1 MKKTKTIQFVA
12 AVIGLL
18 SLLLILSC
26 KPQIPEGSGTTPK
39 TSPVQPASEPSS
51 KPIEKA
57 ATGMGKEEPSQV
69 FAVNTTKAVAGELI
83 DYIELNGDVLT
94 KSTVD
99 IYPDTFGKVSKLL
112 INVGDRI
119 EKDQV
124 IAEID
129 PSRPGMI
136 FVPSPVK
143 SPIAGTVSN
152 IPVYVGSTITQGI
165 LIARVTTTDNLEI
178 RTEVAERFIGKM
190 RIGLEALVSF
200 EAFPGEI
207 FRGSVTELSPLV
219 DPASRSLEIKVR
231 LNRLDP
237 RIRPGMFA
245 ALKIITE
252 RKWGIVKIPVDCLV
266 RRYGGTFVFVVK
278 DDPAAST
285 GKRVERRQV
294 TAGVQIDEKLEIVKG
309 LRPGEVIVIMGQS
322 LLEDNSVV
330 RIVGEVPPLPVTDT
344 IQ

>member
-1 MKKTKTIQFVA
+1 MKKRQILQVA
-12 AVIGLL
+12 AAGIGLFT
-18 SLLLILSC
+18 LLLFLGC
-26 KPQIPEGSGTTPK
+26 KPQIPEGSAVPK
-39 TSPVQPASEPSS
+39 SSPGQPAPEPSRT
-51 KPIEKA
+51 PLGKA
-57 ATGMGKEEPSQV
+57 SPETPQEEPGQV
-69 FAVNTTKAVAGELI
+69 FAVNTTKAVGGELI

-99 IYPDTFGKVSKLL
+99 IYPDTFGKVSKLS
-112 INVGDRI
+112 IKVGDRI

-143 SPIAGTVSN
+143 SPIAGTVSHV
-152 IPVYVGSTITQGI
+152 PVYVGSTITQGMP
-165 LIARVTTTDNLEI
+165 IARVTTTDNLEI

-190 RIGLEALVSF
+190 RVGLDALVRF

-219 DPASRSLEIKVR
+219 DPASRTLEIKVR
-231 LNRLDP
+231 LNRQDP

-245 ALKIITE
+245 ALKLITQ
-252 RKWGIVKIPVDCLV
+252 RKWGIVKVPVDCLV
-266 RRYGGTFVFVVK
+266 RRYGGAFVFVVK
-278 DDPAAST
+278 DDPTAST

-294 TAGVQIDEKLEIVKG
+294 TPGVQIDEKVEIVKG

-322 LLEDNSVV
+322 LLEDGSVV
-330 RIVGEVPPLPVTDT
+330 RIVGEVPPLPVSDS

>member
-1 MKKTKTIQFVA
+1 MKKQGSIFVLW
-12 AVIGLL
+12 IGLII
-18 SLLLILSC
+18 LLGLAGC
-26 KPQIPEGSGTTPK
+26 KPQIPEGSTQKSSTGQATT
-39 TSPVQPASEPSS
+39 EPSS
-51 KPIEKA
+51 KPIGKSTPA
-57 ATGMGKEEPSQV
+57 NRKEEPSQV

-152 IPVYVGSTITQGI
+152 IPVYVGSTITQGMP
-165 LIARVTTTDNLEI
+165 IARITTTDNLEI

-190 RIGLEALVSF
+190 RVGLEVRVTF
-200 EAFPGEI
+200 TAFPGEV
-207 FRGSVTELSPLV
+207 FRGTVTELSPLV
-219 DPASRSLEIKVR
+219 DPLSRTLEMKIR
-231 LNRLDP
+231 LNNQDP

-245 ALKIITE
+245 ALKIITD
-252 RKWGIVKIPVDCLV
+252 RKWGVVKIPADALV
-266 RRYGGTFVFVVK
+266 RRFGGNFVFVVK
-278 DDPAAST
+278 EDPSVPT
-285 GKRVERRQV
+285 GTRAEQRQV
-294 TAGVQIDEKLEIVKG
+294 TLGIQIDQKLEIVKG
-309 LRPGEVIVIMGQS
+309 LRAGEKIVVMGQS
-322 LLEDNSVV
+322 LLENDSIV
-330 RIVGEVPPLPVTDT
+330 RVVGEVPPLPVTDT

>member
-1 MKKTKTIQFVA
+1 M
-12 AVIGLL
+12 
-18 SLLLILSC
+18 
-26 KPQIPEGSGTTPK
+26 P
-39 TSPVQPASEPSS
+39 
-51 KPIEKA
+51 
-57 ATGMGKEEPSQV
+57 
-69 FAVNTTKAVAGELI
+69 
-83 DYIELNGDVLT
+83 
-94 KSTVD
+94 
-99 IYPDTFGKVSKLL
+99 
-112 INVGDRI
+112 
-119 EKDQV
+119 
-124 IAEID
+124 
-129 PSRPGMI
+129 
-136 FVPSPVK
+136 
-143 SPIAGTVSN
+143 
-152 IPVYVGSTITQGI
+152 
-165 LIARVTTTDNLEI
+165 IARVTTTDNLEI

-200 EAFPGEI
+200 EAFPGET

-219 DPASRSLEIKVR
+219 DPASRTLEIKVR
-231 LNRLDP
+231 LNRQDP

-245 ALKIITE
+245 ALKLITE

-294 TAGVQIDEKLEIVKG
+294 TPGVQIDEKLEILKG